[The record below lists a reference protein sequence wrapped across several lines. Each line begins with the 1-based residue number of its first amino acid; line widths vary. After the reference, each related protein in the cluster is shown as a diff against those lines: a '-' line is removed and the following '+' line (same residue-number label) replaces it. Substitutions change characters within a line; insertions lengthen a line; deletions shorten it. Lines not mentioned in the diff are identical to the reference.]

1 MIYTLTFNPA
11 IDYAM
16 YVDSFSEGITNRSSR
31 EVLYFGGK
39 GINVSIMLSH
49 LGKENTAL
57 GFIAGF
63 TGDALEKAVQESG
76 VNTDFIRLQKG
87 VTRINFK
94 LKGETETEINAAGPD
109 ITENDTEKLF
119 EKLDKL
125 KSGDTLILS
134 GSVPPSMPK
143 DIYAKICTRLG
154 GKGIRF
160 VADASRELL
169 LQMLKFRPFVIK
181 PNLQELQETLGRKLE
196 TDSEIIDAAKE
207 LKAIGAEN
215 VLVSLGKKGAIL
227 VDADGN
233 VHKAHAVGG
242 KAVNTVGA
250 GDSMLAGFIA
260 GADKDYDYALRLAL
274 AAGGATACSDWLAE
288 KDDVMALM

>member
-11 IDYAM
+11 IDYSM
-16 YVDSFSEGITNRSSR
+16 YVDSFTEGMTNRSSK

-63 TGDALEKAVQESG
+63 TGDALEDAVKKAG
-76 VNTDFIRLQKG
+76 VKTDFIKLKYG

-94 LKGETETEINAAGPD
+94 LKGAAETEINAAGPD
-109 ITENDTEKLF
+109 ITKEDTEKLF

-143 DIYAKICTRLG
+143 DIYAKICERMSKKSIRLA
-154 GKGIRF
+154 
-160 VADASRELL
+160 ADASRDLL
-169 LQMLKFRPFVIK
+169 LQMLKYHPFVIK
-181 PNLQELQETLGRKLE
+181 PNLQELEETLERKLK
-196 TDSEIIDAAKE
+196 TDDDIIVGAKE
-207 LKAIGAEN
+207 LKEMGAKN

-227 VDADGN
+227 IDSNDN
-233 VHKAHAVGG
+233 VHKADAVGG

-250 GDSMLAGFIA
+250 GDSMLAGFLA
-260 GADKDYDYALRLAL
+260 GADKNFDYALRLAL

-288 KDDVMALM
+288 YDDVMKLM

>member
-16 YVDSFSEGITNRSSR
+16 YVESFCEGVTNRSSH

-49 LGKENTAL
+49 LRNKNTAL
-57 GFIAGF
+57 GFVAGF
-63 TGDALEKAVQESG
+63 TGEALADAVKKAG
-76 VNTDFIRLQKG
+76 VKTDFIKLKKG

-109 ITENDTEKLF
+109 ISEEDTEKLLR
-119 EKLDKL
+119 KLDRIK
-125 KSGDTLILS
+125 KGDTLILS

-143 DIYAKICTRLG
+143 DIYATICERLSG
-154 GKGIRF
+154 RGIRF

-169 LQMLKFRPFVIK
+169 LQMLKYRPFVIK
-181 PNLQELQETLGRKLE
+181 PNLQELEETLGRRLE
-196 TDSEIIDAAKE
+196 TDEDIIEGAKE
-207 LKAIGAEN
+207 LRKMGAEN
-215 VLVSLGKKGAIL
+215 VLVSLGKRGAVL
-227 VDADGN
+227 VDSDGN
-233 VHKAHAVGG
+233 VHKADAVGG

-250 GDSMLAGFIA
+250 GDSMLAGFLA
-260 GADKDYDYALRLAL
+260 GADKGFGYALRLAL

-288 KDDVMALM
+288 YDDVMKLM

>member
-16 YVDSFSEGITNRSSR
+16 YVDTFKEGVTNRSSK

-49 LGKENTAL
+49 LGKKNTAL

-63 TGDALEKAVQESG
+63 TGDALEDAVKKSG
-76 VNTDFIRLQKG
+76 VKSDFIKLKNG

-109 ITENDTEKLF
+109 ITEDAISKLF
-119 EKLDKL
+119 RKLDKL

-143 DIYAKICTRLG
+143 DIYATICERMS
-154 GKGIRF
+154 GKGIRLA
-160 VADASRELL
+160 ADATRDLL
-169 LQMLKFRPFVIK
+169 LQMLKYRPFVIK
-181 PNLQELQETLGRKLE
+181 PNLQELEETLGRRLE
-196 TDSEIIDAAKE
+196 TDEDIVSGAKE
-207 LKAIGAEN
+207 LKEMGAEN
-215 VLVSLGKKGAIL
+215 VLVSLGKRGAVLIDSNGG
-227 VDADGN
+227 VHRAD
-233 VHKAHAVGG
+233 AVGG

-250 GDSMLAGFIA
+250 GDSMLAGFLA
-260 GADKDYDYALRLAL
+260 GADTDFDYALRLAL

-288 KDDVMALM
+288 YDDVMNLM

>member
-16 YVDSFSEGITNRSSR
+16 YVDSFSEGVTNRSSK

-39 GINVSIMLSH
+39 GINVSIMLSR
-49 LGKENTAL
+49 LGKQNTAL

-63 TGDALEKAVQESG
+63 TGDALEDAVKKAG
-76 VNTDFIRLQKG
+76 VKTDFIKLKNG

-109 ITENDTEKLF
+109 ITEDDIGKLF
-119 EKLDKL
+119 RKLDKL

-134 GSVPPSMPK
+134 GSVPPSLPK
-143 DIYAKICTRLG
+143 DIYATICKSMSK
-154 GKGIRF
+154 KGIRL
-160 VADASRELL
+160 VADATRELL
-169 LQMLKFRPFVIK
+169 LQTLKYRPFVIK
-181 PNLQELQETLGRKLE
+181 PNLQELEETLGRKLE
-196 TDSEIIDAAKE
+196 TDDEIINGAKA
-207 LKAIGAEN
+207 LKEMGAEN
-215 VLVSLGKKGAIL
+215 VLVSLGKNGAIL
-227 VDADGN
+227 VDQNGDIHIAG
-233 VHKAHAVGG
+233 AVGG

-260 GADKDYDYALRLAL
+260 GADTDFDYALRLAL

-288 KDDVMALM
+288 YDDVMRLM